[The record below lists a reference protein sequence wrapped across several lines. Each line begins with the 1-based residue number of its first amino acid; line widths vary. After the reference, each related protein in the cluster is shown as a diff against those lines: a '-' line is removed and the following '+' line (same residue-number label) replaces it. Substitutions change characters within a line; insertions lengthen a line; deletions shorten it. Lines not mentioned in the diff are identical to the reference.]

1 LQNSSLLNLLQ
12 ILKEKSGKW
21 SKTNDYRIP
30 KIWDS
35 FNYSG
40 EEKRENSDGTISVN
54 PYNFLYE
61 CITKAILPYADSNTN
76 YLQSL
81 AQIERKKGVSLSAQG
96 NWIKKSSVYGMQ
108 IRTSSAWDHDSDGE
122 LKLENEF
129 ALKDTGTF
137 VKTIALLPLIKKMGF
152 DTIYTLP
159 ITKNSTRYKKGEMG
173 SPYAV
178 KNFFELDPILK
189 DPMTDELSIEEEF
202 AALIEACHIL
212 GIRFVIDIIPRT
224 SARDSDFILEHPDW
238 FYWIKVSDREKYGPP
253 KLTLIKEFTKADES
267 NIELIYKDPAVKEH
281 LKLFMPSPDKFAP
294 EKWKKIKEV
303 CKQNPERD
311 FFELI
316 EKEIGLTTAP
326 AFSDCLNDA
335 QPPWTDVTYL
345 RLYLDH
351 PVQSAKYV
359 DQDQPPYILFDTI
372 RANIFKGKKPN
383 IELWERISNIIVH
396 YQQRFG
402 IDGARIDMGHAL
414 PKELEDMIITKA
426 KEVDPDFCFIA
437 EELSLSGDKKAKESG
452 YDMIIGDVWARE
464 PRYYEG
470 NLKKMIDKL
479 LKLKLPVFAAS
490 EIPHSPRAA

>member
-1 LQNSSLLNLLQ
+1 MQNSSLLNLLQ

-253 KLTLIKEFTKADES
+253 KLTLIKESQRQMSLTLNLSTK
-267 NIELIYKDPAVKEH
+267 
-281 LKLFMPSPDKFAP
+281 
-294 EKWKKIKEV
+294 
-303 CKQNPERD
+303 
-311 FFELI
+311 
-316 EKEIGLTTAP
+316 T
-326 AFSDCLNDA
+326 
-335 QPPWTDVTYL
+335 
-345 RLYLDH
+345 
-351 PVQSAKYV
+351 
-359 DQDQPPYILFDTI
+359 
-372 RANIFKGKKPN
+372 
-383 IELWERISNIIVH
+383 
-396 YQQRFG
+396 
-402 IDGARIDMGHAL
+402 
-414 PKELEDMIITKA
+414 
-426 KEVDPDFCFIA
+426 
-437 EELSLSGDKKAKESG
+437 
-452 YDMIIGDVWARE
+452 
-464 PRYYEG
+464 
-470 NLKKMIDKL
+470 L
-479 LKLKLPVFAAS
+479 L
-490 EIPHSPRAA
+490 